1 MSQTMKV
8 TFRLSSLFCVAV
20 CALALSACG
29 STKVYTSDK
38 TMTYNGTMYNLTRV
52 EQLGTR
58 TDVAL
63 PTGVAVN
70 NTPLDKDT
78 IKDLLKAHDTLS
90 VTTLFLLDEREMV
103 YTRQDI
109 DSYSDY
115 SKQIKQFEKAQKRI
129 ANFMSEPKSTQLNL
143 K

>member
-1 MSQTMKV
+1 
-8 TFRLSSLFCVAV
+8 
-20 CALALSACG
+20 
-29 STKVYTSDK
+29 
-38 TMTYNGTMYNLTRV
+38 MTYNGTMYNLTRV